1 MIEAGMK
8 GIATCTVVESNTA
21 AAVGSGLLPVFS
33 TPSMIALMEC
43 AACDAIA
50 AELEEGMTSVG
61 TKLDVSHDAATPM
74 GMEVRAEAELTKV
87 EGRHLF
93 FTVRSYDE
101 AGLIGQGLH
110 ERFIVHVERFLQKT
124 NAKK

>member
-1 MIEAGMK
+1 MIETGMK
-8 GIATCTVVESNTA
+8 GSAVCTVEESNTA

-50 AELEEGMTSVG
+50 AELEPGMTSVG

-74 GMEVRAEAELTKV
+74 GMEVRAEAELTKA

-93 FTVRSYDE
+93 FIVRAYDE

-110 ERFIVHVERFLQKT
+110 ERFIVNAERFLQKT